1 MVRILSVSSLVFG
14 FIVSAISAYLFSKN
28 QINFESL
35 VWIVIGSL
43 SVVMIIV
50 YQEITSE
57 LDQQKWEQKRLGE
70 KLKIHERLDKIEK
83 RLGI

>member
-1 MVRILSVSSLVFG
+1 MVRILSVSSLILG
-14 FIVSAISAYLFSKN
+14 FIVSVISAYLFSKN

-43 SVVMIIV
+43 SVVIIIV

-57 LDQQKWEQKRLGE
+57 LDQQKWE
-70 KLKIHERLDKIEK
+70 
-83 RLGI
+83 